1 VGSLGLGRIEAQP
14 ARNRRVSGRLIA
26 WLVFVALLAI
36 INWTGR
42 IAGGPPPKN
51 AAYRWDVAV
60 GSVIQFGFMLLII
73 ALIARGAWDLLALR
87 RPRRW
92 LSALGTAVAVLL
104 VVNIVSVALDP
115 LLHPGREQGLT
126 PTRWEPSHAAQFAV
140 FAFAVVVLAPLTEE
154 LAFRGLGY
162 GLLRPFGLAPP
173 IVGSSLLW
181 ALAHGLLDALPVI
194 TILGIGLAWLRYRQ
208 GSTLPGMILHGTFN
222 GIALA
227 ASLAT

>member
-1 VGSLGLGRIEAQP
+1 MGSLGLGRIEAATTP
-14 ARNRRVSGRLIA
+14 RLSGRLVA
-26 WLVFVALLAI
+26 WLAFVALLAI
-36 INWTGR
+36 VNWAGR
-42 IAGGPPPKN
+42 LAGGPPPKN

-60 GSVIQFGFMLLII
+60 SSAIQFAFMLLII
-73 ALIARGAWDLLALR
+73 ALIARGAWELLALR

-92 LSALGTAVAVLL
+92 LSALGTAVVVL
-104 VVNIVSVALDP
+104 VIVNIVSAALDP
-115 LLHPGREQGLT
+115 FLHAGREQGLT
-126 PTRWEPSHAAQFAV
+126 PTRWEPSHAPQFAV

-173 IVGSSLLW
+173 IVGSSFLW

-208 GSTLPGMILHGTFN
+208 GSTIPGMILHGTFN

-227 ASLAT
+227 ASVLS

>member
-1 VGSLGLGRIEAQP
+1 VGLGRVEA
-14 ARNRRVSGRLIA
+14 ARTPQVSGRLIA

-36 INWTGR
+36 VNWAGR
-42 IAGGPPPKN
+42 IAGGPPPKDS
-51 AAYRWDVAV
+51 AYRWDVAI
-60 GSVIQFGFMLLII
+60 GSIIQFAFMLLII
-73 ALIARGAWDLLALR
+73 ALIARPEWGLLALR

-92 LSALGTAVAVLL
+92 VSALGTAIAVLV
-104 VVNIVSVALDP
+104 VVNIVSAALDP
-115 LLHPGREQGLT
+115 FLHAGREQGLT

-140 FAFAVVVLAPLTEE
+140 FAFAVVVLAPITEE

-173 IVGSSLLW
+173 IVGSAFLW

-194 TILGIGLAWLRYRQ
+194 TVLGIGLAWLRYRQ
-208 GSTLPGMILHGTFN
+208 GSTIPGMILHGTFN

-227 ASLAT
+227 ASLIS

>member
-1 VGSLGLGRIEAQP
+1 MGSLGLGRIEAATRP
-14 ARNRRVSGRLIA
+14 RLSGRLVA
-26 WLVFVALLAI
+26 WLAFVALLAI
-36 INWTGR
+36 VNWAGR
-42 IAGGPPPKN
+42 LAGGQPPKN

-60 GSVIQFGFMLLII
+60 SSVIQFAFMLLII
-73 ALIARGAWDLLALR
+73 ALIARGAWELLALR

-92 LSALGTAVAVLL
+92 LSALGTAVVVL
-104 VVNIVSVALDP
+104 VIVNIVSAALDP
-115 LLHPGREQGLT
+115 FLHAGREQGLT
-126 PTRWEPSHAAQFAV
+126 PTRWEPSHAPQFAV
-140 FAFAVVVLAPLTEE
+140 FAFAVIVLAPLTEE

-173 IVGSSLLW
+173 IVGSSFLW

-208 GSTLPGMILHGTFN
+208 GSTIPGMILHGTFN

-227 ASLAT
+227 ASVLS

>member
-1 VGSLGLGRIEAQP
+1 MGSLGLGRIEASTTP
-14 ARNRRVSGRLIA
+14 SLSGRLVA
-26 WLVFVALLAI
+26 WLAFVALLAI
-36 INWTGR
+36 VNWAGR
-42 IAGGPPPKN
+42 LAGGTPPKN

-60 GSVIQFGFMLLII
+60 SSVIQFAFMLVII
-73 ALIARGAWDLLALR
+73 GLIARGAWELLALR

-92 LSALGTAVAVLL
+92 LSALGTAVVVLV
-104 VVNIVSVALDP
+104 VVNIVSAALDP
-115 LLHPGREQGLT
+115 FLHAGREQGLT
-126 PTRWEPSHAAQFAV
+126 PARWEPSHAPQFAV

-173 IVGSSLLW
+173 IVGSSFLW

-208 GSTLPGMILHGTFN
+208 GSTIPGMILHGTFN